1 MIFRE
6 TDTYPTQETNIESL
20 ATNEA
25 TTINKV
31 IRPILVSSF
40 VFDLDTQ
47 FTIPNCIAPCDILDP
62 TYGLKTENLGLIYAE
77 DYNTISIKDGIC
89 IIHEVTVQLREYI
102 TINIQ
107 SADNFFDTRP
117 ITAGSHTFWAAVKL
131 VTDTTASD
139 FNDGLAQV
147 GMFGLID
154 NYIADPDDYV
164 LLGGF
169 ELTLDSEGD
178 VIYITGIVD
187 NDDNPE
193 YGRKHLDIVDDG
205 WLPPIPQRFLGI
217 S

>member
-31 IRPILVSSF
+31 IRPILASSF
-40 VFDLDTQ
+40 VFDLDAQ
-47 FTIPNCIAPCDILDP
+47 FTIPNCIAPCDILANNGVRTKNFGL
-62 TYGLKTENLGLIYAE
+62 TYSQGVVDTV
-77 DYNTISIKDGIC
+77 TVMDGIC
-89 IIHEVTVQLREYI
+89 IIHEVTVEFRENVQI
-102 TINIQ
+102 DIRTSN
-107 SADNFFDTRP
+107 SFFDTRP
-117 ITAGSHTFWAAVKL
+117 ADAGSYVFWAAIKL
-131 VTDTTASD
+131 VIDTEASD
-139 FNDGLAQV
+139 FNNGLAQL
-147 GMFGLID
+147 GLFGDIA
-154 NYIADPDDYV
+154 NYILDPADYV
-164 LLGGF
+164 LLGGY
-169 ELTLDSEGD
+169 EVTVDAEGYVTD
-178 VIYITGIVD
+178 ITGVIY